1 MRKIAIKIW
10 PGGRNGMWCVEIN
23 GNRHGPTT
31 FDVIQDVVR
40 HAVAELKRAM
50 EAEETPE
57 KQGK

>member
-23 GNRHGPTT
+23 GKRHGPTT

-40 HAVAELKRAM
+40 HAVAELKQAM

-57 KQGK
+57 Q